1 MNENQ
6 PSLPTIEIADPTFLS
21 TFVGTCAA

>member
-6 PSLPTIEIADPTFLS
+6 PSLPTIEIADPTFLL